1 VQKDEYIRIF
11 TKIAEALYS
20 GSQRDP
26 DELQK
31 WVKDDFESDSQ
42 DKPVDVESEEEH
54 PDDDGEAP
62 PKKEKKKTEA
72 VVE

>member
-1 VQKDEYIRIF
+1 M
-11 TKIAEALYS
+11 
-20 GSQRDP
+20 
-26 DELQK
+26 
-31 WVKDDFESDSQ
+31 KDDFESDSQ